1 MPPKSPSPSIDLR
14 IRRLLAELT
23 KEDLRTDIT
32 VDRLAKQLRLSSSRF
47 RHLFAQATGVS
58 FARYLKQRRLA
69 EARYLM
75 EDSLLSVKEVTA
87 AVGIN
92 DVSHFVRDY
101 KRLYGERPSDSRHKQ
116 RLTDFLVPA
125 QTLQS
130 EHKGDVQPYE

>member
-1 MPPKSPSPSIDLR
+1 MPPKLPGPPADLR
-14 IRRLLAELT
+14 IRWLLTQLSQ
-23 KEDLRTDIT
+23 EDLRSHIT
-32 VDRLAKQLRLSSSRF
+32 VDRFAKRVRLSSSRF
-47 RHLFAQATGVS
+47 RHLFAQGTGVS
-58 FARYLKQRRLA
+58 FARYLKQKRLA

-116 RLTDFLVPA
+116 LTRNFLVPT

-130 EHKGDVQPYE
+130 